1 MGFRSALTGW
11 LLDDMP
17 ASYTDLA
24 LHQGVV
30 RTLFDDHTVQACE
43 NATRLTAYTASRCIV
58 TVGGDLGHVWSNI
71 VQPGRF
77 MQVLV
82 RDLLKTGNA
91 VFEITDPPGL
101 RRVSSFEMYGKRSIR
116 YRLTNS
122 YPDGQ
127 TVRNLPQDA
136 VCHVMVNEDRD
147 QPWIGRS
154 PFDGLELLAAVEH
167 GLLDLAG
174 LRNKRVIASPTP
186 ATNPAAATGQQ
197 DHQHDM
203 VGEIFSRS
211 GTEVMFMQTSRGG
224 MDTLKSVDLNFAPDQ
239 YAVELRR
246 DLISQIYECVGIPP
260 TLRGEAVPGQAYKT
274 ALSEWIDGHLQ
285 PMMDSVGE
293 QLSAAL
299 ESDIR
304 FDLSPAKVPQVQ
316 DQAKIVGE
324 LVGAQV
330 PMDEA
335 KRIAGL

>member
-1 MGFRSALTGW
+1 MGLRNTLASW
-11 LLDDMP
+11 LLGNN
-17 ASYTDLA
+17 YTEMA
-24 LHQGVV
+24 LHEGHV
-30 RTLFDDHTVQACE
+30 RTLFDDRVVQACE
-43 NATRLTAYTASRCIV
+43 NATRLTAYTASRCNV
-58 TVGGDLGHVWSNI
+58 SVEGDLGGAWQDI
-71 VQPGRF
+71 VRPGRF
-77 MQVLV
+77 IQVLV
-82 RDLLKTGNA
+82 RDLLKTGNYVA
-91 VFEITDPPGL
+91 EITDPPAL
-101 RRVSSFEMYGKRSIR
+101 RRVSSFEIHGKRSIR
-116 YRLTNS
+116 YRLTHA
-122 YPDGQ
+122 YPDGE
-127 TVRNLPQDA
+127 TVRNLPQEA
-136 VCHVMVNEDRD
+136 VCHVMVNEEPGR
-147 QPWIGRS
+147 PWEGRS
-154 PFDGLELLAAVEH
+154 PFLGVELLTALEW

-186 ATNPAAATGQQ
+186 ATNPDTAMGQQ

-224 MDTLKSVDLNFAPDQ
+224 MDTLKSVDLKFAPDQ

-293 QLSAAL
+293 QLSESL
-299 ESDIR
+299 ESDIL

-316 DQAKIVGE
+316 DQAKIVAE
-324 LVGAQV
+324 LVSAQV